1 MKRSMKRT
9 TKHEGERMSY
19 LKNAWYVAAWSDS
32 VNREMR
38 VETLLDEPI
47 LLYRKQDGSPVAMID
62 RCPHRFAPLHMGK
75 LLGDIIECGYHGLK
89 FDCSGACV
97 HNPHG
102 DGKIPAAARVH
113 TYPAVDRHNLLWL
126 WNGDAELA
134 DPALIPDYSHLTS
147 PLLKTVGDHMIQNA
161 HYELVVDN
169 LMDLSHVNYLHAPYQ
184 KVDDFLAAKHDVIY
198 KDGILESKR
207 SLPSTRAP
215 SSFRP
220 FMKDPDAP
228 VEYWLDIR
236 WYPASCCQLEVGI
249 VPVGRPRSEGLVRLG
264 THIVT
269 PQTNSST
276 HYFYAS
282 SRNYQLDDPAA
293 DEETNRWQQMGFH
306 EQDKPMI
313 EGVQLR
319 MGNADLQS
327 KNPILLQTDAA
338 AMRAR
343 RILAKLIEKEAGSL
357 ADSKLASIAI
367 KSEPALN

>member
-1 MKRSMKRT
+1 MP
-9 TKHEGERMSY
+9 Y
-19 LKNAWYVAAWSDS
+19 LKNAWYAAAWS
-32 VNREMR
+32 NT
-38 VETLLDEPI
+38 VERQLQTRTLLDEPI
-47 LLYRKQDGSPVAMID
+47 LLYRKEDGAPVAMLD

-75 LLGDIIECGYHGLK
+75 LVGDVVECGYHGLQ

-97 HNPHG
+97 SNPHG
-102 DGKIPAAARVH
+102 DGRIPAAARVRQF
-113 TYPAVDRHNLLWL
+113 PAVDRHSLIWI
-126 WNGDAELA
+126 WPGDAALA
-134 DPALIPDYSHLTS
+134 DPALIPDYGHLTS

-161 HYELVVDN
+161 NYELVVDN

-198 KDGILESKR
+198 KDGVLESKR
-207 SLPSTRAP
+207 SLPSTHAP

-220 FMKDPDAP
+220 FMKDPDAK

-269 PQTNSST
+269 PQTARST

-282 SRNYQLDDPAA
+282 SRNYRLEDPAA
-293 DEETNRWQQMGFH
+293 DQETNYWQQMGFH

-313 EGVQLR
+313 EGVQER
-319 MGNADLQS
+319 MGDADLQS
-327 KNPILLQTDAA
+327 LNPILLQTDAA

-343 RILAKLIEKEAGSL
+343 KVLAKLIEKEIKELTGDAP
-357 ADSKLASIAI
+357 AAAKAAAVIAI
-367 KSEPALN
+367 KPEPALN